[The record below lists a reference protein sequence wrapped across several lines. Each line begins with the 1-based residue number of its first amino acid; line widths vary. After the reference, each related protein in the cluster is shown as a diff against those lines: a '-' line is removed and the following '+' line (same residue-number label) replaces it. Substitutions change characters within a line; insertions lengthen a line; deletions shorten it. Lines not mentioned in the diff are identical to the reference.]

1 MRIKIKG
8 EITAERLA
16 EALHAA
22 AEKYEA
28 VRPGHKVYGANL
40 YLTAFDADGL
50 PFDLVRPSRRTAFDH
65 HRGQVW
71 RTGKTS
77 THSRG

>member
-22 AEKYEA
+22 AEKYEHQSPRA
-28 VRPGHKVYGANL
+28 LMANTCQPGARAK
-40 YLTAFDADGL
+40 
-50 PFDLVRPSRRTAFDH
+50 SS
-65 HRGQVW
+65 
-71 RTGKTS
+71 TG
-77 THSRG
+77 